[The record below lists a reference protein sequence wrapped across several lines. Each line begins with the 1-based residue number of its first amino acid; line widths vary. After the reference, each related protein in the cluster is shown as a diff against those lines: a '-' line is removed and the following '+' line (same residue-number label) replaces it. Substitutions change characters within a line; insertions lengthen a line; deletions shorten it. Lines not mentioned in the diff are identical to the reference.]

1 MKLKPVEYWGI
12 IASLVADIWHEFVDD
27 GIPSGE
33 TRAGNIFPFCETTD
47 HIEWSLE
54 QSDPQDHNFIKRI
67 ENSSLFSPLQ
77 IHKNKIF
84 SIFRWCYLPS
94 WIIQIEIVKMQL
106 SKSPSPK
113 LATQHSSQSHLHF
126 LMHISNIQNIQLKRK
141 LITSSSK
148 SSMDGVAVIV
158 FHCPD
163 KEFQL
168 V

>member
-47 HIEWSLE
+47 HIEWPLE
-54 QSDPQDHNFIKRI
+54 QSGPQDHNFIKRI
-67 ENSSLFSPLQ
+67 ENSTLFSPSQ
-77 IHKNKIF
+77 IYENKKIL

-113 LATQHSSQSHLHF
+113 LATP
-126 LMHISNIQNIQLKRK
+126 
-141 LITSSSK
+141 
-148 SSMDGVAVIV
+148 A
-158 FHCPD
+158 
-163 KEFQL
+163 
-168 V
+168 